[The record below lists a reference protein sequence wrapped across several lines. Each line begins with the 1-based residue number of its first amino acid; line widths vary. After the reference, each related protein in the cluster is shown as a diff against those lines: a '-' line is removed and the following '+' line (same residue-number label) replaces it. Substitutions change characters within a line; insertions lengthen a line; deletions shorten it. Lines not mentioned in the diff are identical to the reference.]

1 METPGAKVQCC
12 RFRVSDSPRKPSYP
26 KYWPTV
32 TQSSRTLVDSSLQ
45 LWAADPKP

>member
-1 METPGAKVQCC
+1 METPRAKVQCY
-12 RFRVSDSPRKPSYP
+12 RFRVQDSPSKPSYP

-45 LWAADPKP
+45 LWATDLKP